1 MFWADTILLFSG
13 LCVIALGLMLS
24 QRLGNSPVQL
34 GFEKLGLDLKAD
46 RLTFVLIIGV
56 TLIAVGVY
64 FRYRDYEKELA
75 KLNDQVSGFAL
86 VQKQHNENFDMLK
99 RELQS
104 FKVYDL
110 SLRIDFPEGM
120 SGDNFELG
128 VWTKKPGS
136 PTFELSSFKPVFD
149 FENTYGVRLTNL
161 DQGER
166 IKISGRSKLD
176 GSEWDS
182 VSDIEIPE
190 TQVQMKRRSNGEMR

>member
-1 MFWADTILLFSG
+1 MFWADTILLFAG
-13 LCVIALGLMLS
+13 LSVIALGLMLS

-46 RLTFVLIIGV
+46 RLTFVLIVGV

-64 FRYRDYEKELA
+64 FRYRDYENQVT

-86 VQKQHNENFDMLK
+86 VQRQHNESFEMLK

-110 SLRIDFPEGM
+110 SLKIDFPEGVARE
-120 SGDNFELG
+120 DIELE
-128 VWTKKPGS
+128 VWTKKLGADAY
-136 PTFELSSFKPVFD
+136 ELTSYKPVTN
-149 FENTYGVRLTNL
+149 FEDTYVKLTNL
-161 DQGER
+161 DQGEKIR
-166 IKISGRSKLD
+166 IIGTNKRD
-176 GSEWDS
+176 GSGWKS

-190 TQVQMKRRSNGEMR
+190 TQIQMKRRTNGEVQ